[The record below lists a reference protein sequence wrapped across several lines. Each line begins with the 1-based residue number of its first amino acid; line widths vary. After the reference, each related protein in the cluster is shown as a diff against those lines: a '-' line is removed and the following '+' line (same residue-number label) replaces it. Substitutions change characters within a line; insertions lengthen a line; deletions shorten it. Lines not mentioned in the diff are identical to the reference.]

1 MVSAFCENDNSLF
14 PGRGRCN
21 LMKIIFNTH
30 TSLGIG
36 DEDDGYDET
45 LIPVDFQKAGQIR
58 DDDLLKILVHPM
70 REGVTMT
77 CLMDCCHR

>member
-1 MVSAFCENDNSLF
+1 MLYFAN
-14 PGRGRCN
+14 
-21 LMKIIFNTH
+21 IF
-30 TSLGIG
+30 SG

-45 LIPVDFQKAGQIR
+45 LIPVDFQKSGQIR

-70 REGVTMT
+70 PAGVTMT